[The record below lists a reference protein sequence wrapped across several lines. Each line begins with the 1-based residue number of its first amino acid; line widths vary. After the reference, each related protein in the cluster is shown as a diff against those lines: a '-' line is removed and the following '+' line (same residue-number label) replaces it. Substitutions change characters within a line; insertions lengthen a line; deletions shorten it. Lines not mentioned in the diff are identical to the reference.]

1 MESLSHGL
9 AAFFVRTTLIPTGSR
24 YIKTGVGHTLC
35 CSGDDFLSDKR
46 AVDANATTIRRRTGA
61 TDSHAAF
68 GEIIDGT
75 ENLIGANVLSL
86 H

>member
-1 MESLSHGL
+1 MNGADSNR
-9 AAFFVRTTLIPTGSR
+9 ATLYEDR
-24 YIKTGVGHTLC
+24 GVGHTLC
-35 CSGDDFLSDKR
+35 CSVADFLSDKR
-46 AVDANATTIRRRTGA
+46 AVDADAAAIRRRTGA

-68 GEIIDGT
+68 GEVIDST